1 MDDLPAYLKNL
12 PLHEQPEVSELI
24 LKVLLL
30 CKEKG
35 ITTLSVGS
43 LLIMLG
49 VADDK
54 ITDDMWNDGVELS
67 SEGLNIAIA
76 IKEKDSHVIH

>member
-49 VADDK
+49 VANDK
-54 ITDDMWNDGVELS
+54 ITDDMWNDAVELS